1 MYNSNAADAIEFFTT
16 EQYYKAGNYYLDLTI
31 TPALLDVLTETEE
44 IVFAGSGFVMKSIT
58 LYL

>member
-1 MYNSNAADAIEFFTT
+1 MYNSNDPAAIEFFST
-16 EQYYKAGNYYLDLTI
+16 EQYYDAGNYYLDLTI
-31 TPALLDVLTETEE
+31 TPALLDVLTETDE